1 MLGLPATPTPQE
13 ATGVSIAP
21 LSLSSRGG
29 GCAPGVDLWK
39 GPSRGRHQ
47 QGLRGSELTEEE
59 EVFPLHQ

>member
-13 ATGVSIAP
+13 ATGVGIAP
-21 LSLSSRGG
+21 LSLSSRGRS
-29 GCAPGVDLWK
+29 CPPGVDLWK
-39 GPSRGRHQ
+39 GPSRERHQ